1 MIFDDG
7 KSEAIAQE
15 LLGMEFEIQC
25 RGENK
30 KIDCYGVLI
39 FYYRQFGVDLPDYLY
54 QDDWGENEELVLR
67 EYARFF
73 RRIGPEEKPMTGD
86 MIIIVNSHGSAS
98 HLGICLP
105 KKRFVHSYMNI
116 GTKIDRWTA
125 SPWKEKIYGI
135 FRLKDAG

>member
-1 MIFDDG
+1 MIFDKR

-15 LLGMEFEIQC
+15 LLGMDFKIQA

-39 FYYRQFGVDLPDYLY
+39 YYYHQFGVELPDYLY

-73 RRIGPEEKPMTGD
+73 RRLGQEEKPEIGD
-86 MIIIVNSHGSAS
+86 MIIIINSKDSAS
-98 HLGICLP
+98 HLGVCLP
-105 KKRFVHSYMNI
+105 EKRFVHSYFGI
-116 GTKIDRWTA
+116 GTKIDHWNE
-125 SPWKEKIYGI
+125 SPWKEKLYGF
-135 FRLKDAG
+135 FRIKDK